1 MSDQKNQD
9 INFSEKFSKLEEITQ
24 SFKEDEYDLETG
36 IEKFEEG
43 LKIANKLKEKLNQA
57 ENRIE
62 KIKEGFE
69 DEE

>member
-62 KIKEGFE
+62 KIKEDFE